1 MIILKIYVQHFIS
14 FLPSTQFKTVIF
26 VDRLHFAGTESA
38 TIWCGYMS
46 GAVQAGRRAAIEV
59 LYDLRPQL
67 VSVQDLSE
75 PKTLPKPAKKKS
87 LVVSAIKWSVRIGIA
102 TVFVISA
109 RKLFIRYASSI
120 VS

>member
-1 MIILKIYVQHFIS
+1 
-14 FLPSTQFKTVIF
+14 
-26 VDRLHFAGTESA
+26 
-38 TIWCGYMS
+38 MS

-75 PKTLPKPAKKKS
+75 PKTIPKPAKNKS

-109 RKLFIRYASSI
+109 RKLLIRFVGSF